1 MTRQQVFHQPVLV
14 KEIVEMMNIREDGL
28 YCDCTVGGAGHLLAM
43 LRSSVTARFI
53 GIDRDPEAVAYAQ
66 RATADYRERC
76 CLIENNFFNLD
87 LILDQINIGSI
98 DGVLFDL
105 GVSYHQLT
113 TPERGFSFERL
124 GDLLMT
130 MSPAETSLIEK
141 LRRSDEQEVTRV
153 LRDYGEVRNY
163 KKLGKKIYEN
173 RDALKT
179 TLDLRRLIEESVPR
193 RYLKKNLH
201 KVFQALRIWTNDE
214 LENLEAGLSIAL
226 RRLGRQGRMLV
237 VAYHSG
243 EDRIV
248 KRFFHAAKNEG
259 HIHVLNK
266 RVIKPSAAEIDE
278 NPSSRSAKL
287 RVAEK
292 CASS

>member
-1 MTRQQVFHQPVLV
+1 MIRQQVFHQPVLV
-14 KEIVEMMNIREDGL
+14 NEIVQMMNIREDGL

-43 LRSSVTARFI
+43 LRSTVTARFI
-53 GIDRDPEAVAYAQ
+53 GIDRDPDAVAYAQ

-87 LILDQINIGSI
+87 LILDQINIGTI

-124 GDLLMT
+124 GDLLMN
-130 MSPAETSLIEK
+130 MSPGETGLVEK
-141 LRRSDEQEVTRV
+141 LRRSDQHEVTRV

-163 KKLGKKIYEN
+163 KKLGRKIHEA

-179 TLDLRRLIEESVPR
+179 TLDLRRLVEESVPR

-201 KVFQALRIWTNDE
+201 KVFQALRMWTNDE
-214 LENLEAGLSIAL
+214 LENLKAGLSIAL
-226 RRLGRQGRMLV
+226 RRLSRQGRMLV
-237 VAYHSG
+237 ISYHSG

-248 KRFFHAAKNEG
+248 KRFFHAAKNG
-259 HIHVLNK
+259 GIIRVLNK
-266 RVIKPSAAEIDE
+266 KVIKPSAAEIDK
-278 NPSSRSAKL
+278 NPSARSAKL

-292 CASS
+292 CVSC